1 MATITVRN
9 LSEHVVEKLKARARL
24 NGRSMEQEVREIL
37 ESCTLD
43 RSAVIEKVRASWKRQ
58 KRRPSVE
65 EVNRWIREMRDREPL

>member
-9 LSEHVVEKLKARARL
+9 LSEDVVEKLKERARL
-24 NGRSMEQEVREIL
+24 NGHSMEQEVREIL

-43 RSAVIEKVRASWKRQ
+43 RSAVIEKIKSSWERQ
-58 KRRPSVE
+58 TRPTTAE

>member
-43 RSAVIEKVRASWKRQ
+43 RSAVIEKIKASWDRQ
-58 KRRPSVE
+58 TRPTTAE

>member
-9 LSEHVVEKLKARARL
+9 LSEDVVEKLKERARL
-24 NGRSMEQEVREIL
+24 NGRSMEQEVRQIL

-43 RSAVIEKVRASWKRQ
+43 RTAVLEKIKASWKRQ
-58 KRRPSVE
+58 TRPTTAE